1 MEATWRP
8 FACICFIMA
17 VLTGAILSKSDFII
31 IGLEGQAEV
40 TQVIATFQYIILGL
54 LYFLLFLQLLPEP
67 GKGEK
72 SEY

>member
-1 MEATWRP
+1 
-8 FACICFIMA
+8 MA

-72 SEY
+72 SEYYPRGTRHHTFYTGP